1 MEDKKVK
8 ESPSEVFATVADVNS
23 AVHSLEDVVGV
34 RLESVVEK
42 LAAMDINNEKRF
54 QAVDARILAVEARL
68 QAVDA
73 RFQAVEEKLAAT
85 DINNER
91 RFATLGKEIA
101 ELDAK
106 VDGGFSLLE
115 EKIKSL
121 DLKVA
126 HTVTSAANK
135 LLIMM
140 LVIAGSI
147 IASLLYVG

>member
-54 QAVDARILAVEARL
+54 QAVDARILAV
-68 QAVDA
+68 DA
-73 RFQAVEEKLAAT
+73 RILAVEEKLAAT

>member
-8 ESPSEVFATVADVNS
+8 ESPGEVFATVADVNS

-54 QAVDARILAVEARL
+54 QAVDARFLAVEARI
-68 QAVDA
+68 QD
-73 RFQAVEEKLAAT
+73 VEKKLAAT

>member
-8 ESPSEVFATVADVNS
+8 ESPGEVFATVADVNS

-54 QAVDARILAVEARL
+54 QAVDARILAV
-68 QAVDA
+68 DA
-73 RFQAVEEKLAAT
+73 RILAVEEKLAAT